1 MAFTCHSWR
10 FHVPHSFCI
19 FSPFHIGDS
28 YTNFPTAHSVLQ
40 FEFSKISITTS
51 KNSFLEWNH
60 EFCFIVQPTVD
71 LLNQL
76 SNVFQTKSN
85 FYEFYELADDA
96 LRIVGWFVSTV
107 WWNQSKTVKIFPAL
121 WHTCSYRRHS
131 GNRPHFRRFSFCF
144 ILIEVT
150 SAKKRGKIN
159 FRAVGTRQ
167 QRPRPQLGNCRL
179 GGENKK
185 SRNDN
190 EIILK
195 LIITPSSSRLKLVF
209 YANFPVEVDFFAVKI
224 FIEAI
229 TLRHNLK
236 GIIWKFPVR
245 LWPGR
250 SHKLWAA

>member
-1 MAFTCHSWR
+1 MLWGSLGGLCQLFGGRLLDVSGALTYVLIDVIQEIVHTFNAL
-10 FHVPHSFCI
+10 FC
-19 FSPFHIGDS
+19 
-28 YTNFPTAHSVLQ
+28 Y
-40 FEFSKISITTS
+40 
-51 KNSFLEWNH
+51 
-60 EFCFIVQPTVD
+60 
-71 LLNQL
+71 
-76 SNVFQTKSN
+76 
-85 FYEFYELADDA
+85 
-96 LRIVGWFVSTV
+96 
-107 WWNQSKTVKIFPAL
+107 
-121 WHTCSYRRHS
+121 
-131 GNRPHFRRFSFCF
+131 CF
-144 ILIEVT
+144 ILIEET

-185 SRNDN
+185 SRNDK

-245 LWPGR
+245 LWPGL